1 MNEVTVDVHGAI
13 SGGTFSSKMNVRNR
27 NQITGGTFN
36 GIVWNYAT
44 ISGGTFKGYIGNLA
58 EGCVIRGKSAGGL
71 KIDCGIGYY
80 DFSAQI
86 YQPCAFGPNASIVPA
101 DVEGTIEVAMTVD
114 GVETVVNYGADIL
127 KTLGASSTGLWYRVN
142 ADGTRSLVKEGE
154 AFASL
159 QGETYT
165 SSPLLPKPEIKINYI
180 NEDVIV
186 TLAEEDVLEGL
197 DATDININ
205 FRQPGQN
212 EVLFTGMASLPIGL
226 SLSEFDR
233 HWDLKLPSD
242 KEITMEAY
250 YSFVVT
256 TDDGSVNR
264 VYGETVE
271 WVVPARPDINVN
283 AVQPGYNEMTVT
295 LDAEPYEVYLESVDG
310 STVIYD
316 ADDGVVDGCIHGLTE
331 GTEYSAHFRVPPTED
346 SFASL
351 PYLLDETFTTLTRT
365 RLSVEAAETS
375 WSWRP
380 GFSLNEA
387 DCFTAQIATEG
398 EVKELPE
405 KGKFTLSAVNE
416 YGAPVSFPLTN
427 AGTYTVT
434 ASLAEDVA
442 NDYTLENGGVFTVT
456 IDPVEL
462 PAPVLTLDYGAEIIA
477 IAELPETLPEGIEWE
492 SLWIDIFANDA
503 GIAKL
508 PPVLTV
514 GSWFTLSDLGYWYGE
529 TLPAAA
535 GKEDAVLSFCF
546 SIEGY
551 EGNIVGQAAELVI
564 PARPEADAP
573 DSDARVNAVTWNS
586 IQMLDADMLAE
597 YDFGVAPRGDELPA
611 EPAFVDAD
619 GDGLITGL
627 AEDTECCLYFR
638 KKATDG
644 AFRSAWFSSTDV
656 SARTNKSIPLAAG
669 AETAEY
675 AWTPDFALDIE
686 EAIVFARVEGGGE
699 QAIPENAFALTI
711 TDENGAAVEGTIR
724 DAGAY
729 TVNVALNCD
738 NYVLA
743 AGGDS
748 FTITVR
754 PLDLS
759 GEEVV
764 LSVEEPLTVGYTGAS
779 VYPQIGGDVLK
790 VKVSVVDRGALPAD
804 CFTIEAAEGRN
815 DINAGAAYLTIV
827 GQGNAT
833 GRAELAYTIAAKD
846 IADASVNV
854 KPIGELVYTGAA
866 LEPPVTVKD
875 GEKALVEGTDYTV
888 TYADNT
894 AVGTATVTITG
905 MGNYTGTLTATFAI
919 REAEKEDE
927 DEADESTT
935 EALTP
940 AQQAEALAAGEAV
953 DGTVT
958 DRHGEAAG
966 YVPSTEE
973 VTDKETQEV
982 LERTLVIAA
991 DPLLDEDGQPILR
1004 DGAPV
1009 YEQRNLNLSRGLLDA
1024 LAELGYTHIRFV
1036 LGDAALEWQIAEMTE
1051 ESYVVRLAPM
1061 EADELSQ
1068 AEKEAIGAAET
1079 LTGSYRA
1086 RVTAMLEG
1094 EEVDVTNA
1102 LPSLTAIFDAASV
1115 RELAEGEPAQLLL
1128 VPNDGEPEA
1137 QVSTVQY
1144 IEATDTEPARYE
1156 APLAESGLFALTLQ

>member
-186 TLAEEDVLEGL
+186 TLAEEDVPEGL

-205 FRQPGQN
+205 FRQPGQS

-256 TDDGSVNR
+256 NDDGEVIGT
-264 VYGETVE
+264 VYGERVE
-271 WVVPARPDINVN
+271 WVIPARPDINVN

-416 YGAPVSFPLTN
+416 YGAPVSFPPDQRR
-427 AGTYTVT
+427 
-434 ASLAEDVA
+434 DVHRHRQPRR
-442 NDYTLENGGVFTVT
+442 G
-456 IDPVEL
+456 
-462 PAPVLTLDYGAEIIA
+462 
-477 IAELPETLPEGIEWE
+477 
-492 SLWIDIFANDA
+492 
-503 GIAKL
+503 
-508 PPVLTV
+508 
-514 GSWFTLSDLGYWYGE
+514 
-529 TLPAAA
+529 
-535 GKEDAVLSFCF
+535 C
-546 SIEGY
+546 
-551 EGNIVGQAAELVI
+551 GQ
-564 PARPEADAP
+564 
-573 DSDARVNAVTWNS
+573 
-586 IQMLDADMLAE
+586 
-597 YDFGVAPRGDELPA
+597 
-611 EPAFVDAD
+611 
-619 GDGLITGL
+619 
-627 AEDTECCLYFR
+627 
-638 KKATDG
+638 
-644 AFRSAWFSSTDV
+644 
-656 SARTNKSIPLAAG
+656 
-669 AETAEY
+669 
-675 AWTPDFALDIE
+675 
-686 EAIVFARVEGGGE
+686 
-699 QAIPENAFALTI
+699 
-711 TDENGAAVEGTIR
+711 
-724 DAGAY
+724 
-729 TVNVALNCD
+729 
-738 NYVLA
+738 
-743 AGGDS
+743 
-748 FTITVR
+748 
-754 PLDLS
+754 
-759 GEEVV
+759 
-764 LSVEEPLTVGYTGAS
+764 
-779 VYPQIGGDVLK
+779 
-790 VKVSVVDRGALPAD
+790 
-804 CFTIEAAEGRN
+804 
-815 DINAGAAYLTIV
+815 
-827 GQGNAT
+827 
-833 GRAELAYTIAAKD
+833 
-846 IADASVNV
+846 
-854 KPIGELVYTGAA
+854 
-866 LEPPVTVKD
+866 
-875 GEKALVEGTDYTV
+875 
-888 TYADNT
+888 
-894 AVGTATVTITG
+894 
-905 MGNYTGTLTATFAI
+905 
-919 REAEKEDE
+919 
-927 DEADESTT
+927 
-935 EALTP
+935 
-940 AQQAEALAAGEAV
+940 
-953 DGTVT
+953 
-958 DRHGEAAG
+958 
-966 YVPSTEE
+966 
-973 VTDKETQEV
+973 
-982 LERTLVIAA
+982 
-991 DPLLDEDGQPILR
+991 
-1004 DGAPV
+1004 
-1009 YEQRNLNLSRGLLDA
+1009 
-1024 LAELGYTHIRFV
+1024 
-1036 LGDAALEWQIAEMTE
+1036 
-1051 ESYVVRLAPM
+1051 
-1061 EADELSQ
+1061 
-1068 AEKEAIGAAET
+1068 
-1079 LTGSYRA
+1079 
-1086 RVTAMLEG
+1086 
-1094 EEVDVTNA
+1094 
-1102 LPSLTAIFDAASV
+1102 
-1115 RELAEGEPAQLLL
+1115 
-1128 VPNDGEPEA
+1128 
-1137 QVSTVQY
+1137 
-1144 IEATDTEPARYE
+1144 
-1156 APLAESGLFALTLQ
+1156 